1 MAIGKGDKLNFEMM
15 LEAAKQGDLALLE
28 CIDSSSGEVRSVVC
42 AVNRSGE
49 TFEFVPLAKLFAGDP
64 YEEVMPPTST

>member
-1 MAIGKGDKLNFEMM
+1 MTNSGSTCTKNSEEPLPGQFH
-15 LEAAKQGDLALLE
+15 DLALLE

-64 YEEVMPPTST
+64 YEEVMPPM